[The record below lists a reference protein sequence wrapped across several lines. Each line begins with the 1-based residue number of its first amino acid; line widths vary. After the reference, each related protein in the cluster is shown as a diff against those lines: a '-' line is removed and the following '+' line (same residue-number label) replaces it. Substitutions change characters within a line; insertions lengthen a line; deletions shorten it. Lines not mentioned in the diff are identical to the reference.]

1 MCEEKQE
8 LDGNCQN
15 NLEAIHTYIFES
27 DNETID
33 TEDVH
38 EEVEI
43 DEVEKGDETNDPE
56 LKSKCSNHS
65 LNVGETNVN
74 ENHEVDLNN
83 EHPIEIDTQDPTID
97 FVAEEKYGNESKPL
111 PQANENE
118 MDSVV
123 INESEDIDGENKIE
137 RNILNVPLMFASRL
151 KNKNHTPGYEDTC
164 QSQFSSALSNAE
176 VEKGIQKNPSI
187 RTKKPKY
194 TYSRSTKIE
203 RADDE
208 KDLNKTKRK
217 NALSPVQQNQQDLV
231 NDLDVFEFTGSPNN
245 KSKKPLKLTNVTDQ
259 EEKQWK
265 KDVLWQPGNLLRK
278 RKKRERTC
286 SGRTLSQ
293 GQ

>member
-1 MCEEKQE
+1 MCEEKQG

-43 DEVEKGDETNDPE
+43 DEVEKGDEANDPE

-65 LNVGETNVN
+65 LNVGEPNVN

-137 RNILNVPLMFASRL
+137 QDILNVPLMFASRL

-231 NDLDVFEFTGSPNN
+231 NDLDVFAFTGSPNN